1 MNVGGEAMNL
11 LLQEAIDNL
20 SINDVYLTHVQS
32 SIAADSP
39 AKYENFDQFHTQTRS
54 ALPTVSAI
62 ELQNGEHFARV
73 ECGYGFRWVE
83 EAEGQEPVQ
92 KACIEATFAAEY
104 SMKKLISNEA
114 IAEFAKKNVH
124 HHVWPFWREF
134 LMSQTER
141 MRLPRV
147 TVHMCQFGFERL
159 EIKAE
164 PAQE

>member
-1 MNVGGEAMNL
+1 MKVGGEAMNL

-54 ALPTVSAI
+54 SLPVVSEI
-62 ELQNGEHFARV
+62 ELQNGEHLVRV

-104 SMKKLISNEA
+104 SMKKLISNDA
-114 IAEFAKKNVH
+114 ITEFARKNVH

-134 LMSQTER
+134 LISQTER

-147 TVHMCQFGFERL
+147 TVHMWQFGFENL
-159 EIKAE
+159 EKKAE
-164 PAQE
+164 PTQE

>member
-1 MNVGGEAMNL
+1 MKVGGEAMNL
-11 LLQEAIDNL
+11 LLQEAIDHL
-20 SINDVYLTHVQS
+20 SINDVYLVHAQS
-32 SIAADSP
+32 SVAADSP
-39 AKYENFDQFHTQTRS
+39 AKYENFDLFQTQTRS
-54 ALPTVSAI
+54 ALPAVSAI
-62 ELQNGEHFARV
+62 ELKDGQHLVRV

-104 SMKKLISNEA
+104 VMKKVISNEA
-114 IAEFAKKNVH
+114 IAEFSKKNVH

-147 TVHMCQFGFERL
+147 TVHMCQFGFESIEKSTER
-159 EIKAE
+159 EGE
-164 PAQE
+164 